1 VWSAFG
7 TSIGKRNEGEAWQ
20 TRISSRLIFPLLCAA
35 NENRWSDLL
44 ATLISTDP
52 DQIARLLQIECDS
65 VRREVVVPGFAGRR
79 SDRLD
84 LLLQSAGRSTA
95 AIEVKLLSDLGPR
108 QLERYRAAF
117 PAVETYR
124 VLHLATLP
132 VNLRGVASWESLT
145 WESVLS
151 AYAASEHPWVSAT
164 ARAWRTQLASL
175 VPVVD
180 ENTVW
185 NDVPDEPGA
194 MELQLRARVTWL
206 SRQMDFWC
214 TLEHDMVPSSG
225 GGNWV
230 ARMWALAS
238 APGHRV
244 TAELQEGMS
253 AYEWRP
259 DPKRPYRARFR
270 GPVVLLGL
278 RQDEVTTSADFDWK
292 LLHRLYAEHV
302 LDDHGAPQ
310 DDRLWQTTPPKP
322 TDPIDRANWQS
333 IVAAGAPKWL
343 GKGWGMKVAKSGQAC
358 LFGGRFELM
367 PNSTLGEIDAELQ
380 RLQPLI
386 KRMAAH

>member
-1 VWSAFG
+1 MPRVWLRPESRGEVIAGHEPRFSRAASG
-7 TSIGKRNEGEAWQ
+7 CDETLTLSVVGVRNVDWETERGRGLADSN
-20 TRISSRLIFPLLCAA
+20 IKPPDLSFVVPAA

-44 ATLISTDP
+44 ATLISTEP
-52 DQIARLLQIECDS
+52 DQIARLLQIDCDS

-84 LLLQSAGRSTA
+84 LLLQSAARSTA

-117 PAVETYR
+117 PTVETYR

-206 SRQMDFWC
+206 SRQMD
-214 TLEHDMVPSSG
+214 
-225 GGNWV
+225 
-230 ARMWALAS
+230 
-238 APGHRV
+238 
-244 TAELQEGMS
+244 
-253 AYEWRP
+253 
-259 DPKRPYRARFR
+259 
-270 GPVVLLGL
+270 
-278 RQDEVTTSADFDWK
+278 
-292 LLHRLYAEHV
+292 
-302 LDDHGAPQ
+302 
-310 DDRLWQTTPPKP
+310 
-322 TDPIDRANWQS
+322 
-333 IVAAGAPKWL
+333 
-343 GKGWGMKVAKSGQAC
+343 
-358 LFGGRFELM
+358 
-367 PNSTLGEIDAELQ
+367 
-380 RLQPLI
+380 
-386 KRMAAH
+386 

>member
-1 VWSAFG
+1 
-7 TSIGKRNEGEAWQ
+7 
-20 TRISSRLIFPLLCAA
+20 
-35 NENRWSDLL
+35 
-44 ATLISTDP
+44 
-52 DQIARLLQIECDS
+52 
-65 VRREVVVPGFAGRR
+65 
-79 SDRLD
+79 
-84 LLLQSAGRSTA
+84 
-95 AIEVKLLSDLGPR
+95 
-108 QLERYRAAF
+108 
-117 PAVETYR
+117 
-124 VLHLATLP
+124 
-132 VNLRGVASWESLT
+132 
-145 WESVLS
+145 
-151 AYAASEHPWVSAT
+151 
-164 ARAWRTQLASL
+164 
-175 VPVVD
+175 
-180 ENTVW
+180 
-185 NDVPDEPGA
+185 
-194 MELQLRARVTWL
+194 
-206 SRQMDFWC
+206 
-214 TLEHDMVPSSG
+214 MVPSSG

-230 ARMWALAS
+230 ARMWAPAS

>member
-1 VWSAFG
+1 MSRPFRESQRRRWHTDAQCGRRFRTSVG
-7 TSIGKRNEGEAWQ
+7 TEQGRVLADSNIK
-20 TRISSRLIFPLLCAA
+20 SPDLSFVVPAA

-44 ATLISTDP
+44 ATLISTDS
-52 DQIARLLQIECDS
+52 DRIARLLQIECDS
-65 VRREVVVPGFAGRR
+65 VRREVVVPGLAGRR

-95 AIEVKLLSDLGPR
+95 AIEVKLLSNLGPR

-117 PAVETYR
+117 PAVETHR
-124 VLHLATLP
+124 VLHLDTLP

-145 WESVLS
+145 WESVLN

-175 VPVVD
+175 VPVVN

-185 NDVPDEPGA
+185 NDVPDEPAA

-230 ARMWALAS
+230 ARMWAPAS
-238 APGHRV
+238 APGHHV

-253 AYEWRP
+253 AYGVPTLSIPTAPGSEGRC
-259 DPKRPYRARFR
+259 RQERAVV
-270 GPVVLLGL
+270 PVRWAV
-278 RQDEVTTSADFDWK
+278 
-292 LLHRLYAEHV
+292 
-302 LDDHGAPQ
+302 
-310 DDRLWQTTPPKP
+310 
-322 TDPIDRANWQS
+322 
-333 IVAAGAPKWL
+333 
-343 GKGWGMKVAKSGQAC
+343 
-358 LFGGRFELM
+358 
-367 PNSTLGEIDAELQ
+367 
-380 RLQPLI
+380 
-386 KRMAAH
+386 